1 MVRMVRMQLTKSW
14 TLLSQPLSSSPSTVS
29 SRPEVEATCSTVC
42 PSWGEEVEEV
52 AGEARAVPPRVR
64 SRVGGGAPPALSQ
77 VRVRRSP
84 AAAVVARTPPTPRVR
99 EGGGAGPRG
108 EGVG

>member
-1 MVRMVRMQLTKSW
+1 MTELVAEQAATMVWWEGVAAR
-14 TLLSQPLSSSPSTVS
+14 
-29 SRPEVEATCSTVC
+29 E
-42 PSWGEEVEEV
+42 EEVEEV

>member
-52 AGEARAVPPRVR
+52 AGEVVEEVVEEVAGEVVEE
-64 SRVGGGAPPALSQ
+64 VVM
-77 VRVRRSP
+77 VRVE
-84 AAAVVARTPPTPRVR
+84 V
-99 EGGGAGPRG
+99 G
-108 EGVG
+108 EMEMEMVCV